1 MSDFIDKDRKRA
13 IRRIQKA
20 RKKKKWERI
29 IESQHWLDNVDEE
42 FKKKFINI
50 YADTGKPCSCDKCC
64 NRRKIEGPTRKER
77 LFNDEI

>member
-20 RKKKKWERI
+20 KKKKKWEKI

-42 FKKKFINI
+42 LKKKWINI
-50 YADTGKPCSCDKCC
+50 YSDTSKPCSCDKCC
-64 NRRKIEGPTRKER
+64 NRRKIEGPTRQER
-77 LFNDEI
+77 QFNED